1 MTATRKQALKNQISG
16 DSGTCTEMW
25 RNGFWTLTF
34 RMPTA
39 NGAACP
45 RKTPWSSSPGA
56 PHIVRG
62 GSWEDDPDSLRSAA
76 RRASTPAWNRQDPQN
91 PKSIWYLTD
100 GGMIGFRV
108 VRPHEHSGRY
118 DDAQPLEFL
127 QGGAVKNN
135 PS

>member
-34 RMPTA
+34 RPA
-39 NGAACP
+39 KDPLGII
-45 RKTPWSSSPGA
+45 PGA

-108 VRPHEHSGRY
+108 VRPMNIP
-118 DDAQPLEFL
+118 DDMTMHRLWNFSKGEP
-127 QGGAVKNN
+127 
-135 PS
+135 